1 MRILGIFGLVLG
13 VIFVREYLSDMIA
26 QYYINK
32 EKEARRIHIL
42 EMKL

>member
-1 MRILGIFGLVLG
+1 MRILMIFGLVLG
-13 VIFVREYLSDMIA
+13 VMALTSYLKDMIQ

-32 EKEARRIHIL
+32 EKEDYKQHIL